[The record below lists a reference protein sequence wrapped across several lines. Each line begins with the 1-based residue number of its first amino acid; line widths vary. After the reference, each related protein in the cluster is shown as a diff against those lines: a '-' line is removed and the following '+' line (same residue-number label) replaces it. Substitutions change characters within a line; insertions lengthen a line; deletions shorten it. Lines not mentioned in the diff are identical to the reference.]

1 VSAPVV
7 RAWVPAR
14 DRPAVLALG
23 VELQEHERALRPS
36 RRPGEATVGEY
47 LARIE
52 AHLADP
58 ARDGALFV
66 AEEEGTVL
74 GFLACSAEEDLLEK
88 DRGEVVIQ
96 ELVVA
101 RRARRRGLAR
111 ALVGA
116 ARRFAAERGI
126 RRLLVSSLAAN
137 GEARAAYLALGFRPS
152 LVTFEADGA

>member
-1 VSAPVV
+1 
-7 RAWVPAR
+7 VPER

-36 RRPGEATVGEY
+36 RRRGEAMVAEY

-58 ARDGALFV
+58 GRDGALFV
-66 AEEEGTVL
+66 AEDEGGAVA
-74 GFLACSAEEDLLEK
+74 GFLACSAEEDLLEQA
-88 DRGEVVIQ
+88 RGEVVIQ

-111 ALVGA
+111 ALVDA

-137 GEARAAYLALGFRPS
+137 GEARAAYLALGFRPA
-152 LVTFEADGA
+152 LVTFEADA

>member
-1 VSAPVV
+1 VSPPVV
-7 RAWVPAR
+7 RAWVPER
-14 DRPAVLALG
+14 DRQAVLALG

-36 RRPGEATVGEY
+36 RRQGAAMVEEY

-66 AEEEGTVL
+66 AEEGGAVL
-74 GFLACSAEEDLLEK
+74 GFLACSAEEDLLEEE
-88 DRGEVVIQ
+88 RGEVVIQ
-96 ELVVA
+96 ELIVA
-101 RRARRRGLAR
+101 RRARRRGLGR
-111 ALVGA
+111 ALVDA